1 MLGIIVEDEFLARR
15 ELRYYIEKFSDI
27 EIVGEFEDGLDV
39 FKFIQPE
46 IDVIFLDIN
55 ISSLDGMELA
65 KIISKFS
72 KKPYIV
78 FITAY
83 KEYAIEAFDIEAFD
97 YILKPYEES
106 RIVSMLKKLQDSY
119 NKNEIK
125 EKYNKDSVSRKIN
138 LWKNEKF
145 MVIDLEEVCYCV
157 ARERITY
164 VVTKDDEY
172 SVNMGIAEFY
182 NTLPKNQ
189 FFKCHRSY
197 IVNINKIKEIVPRF
211 NNTYDLKLED
221 IDCIVPVSRS
231 KSKEFKV
238 LINV

>member
-15 ELRYYIEKFSDI
+15 ELKYYIENFSDI

-39 FKFIQPE
+39 FKFMQQE

-55 ISSLDGMELA
+55 ISSLDGMALA

-106 RIVSMLKKLQDSY
+106 RIVSMLKKLQDTY
-119 NKNEIK
+119 NKTKIK

-145 MVIDLEEVCYCV
+145 MVIDLEQVCYCV

-172 SVNMGIAEFY
+172 SVNMGIAEFH
-182 NTLPKNQ
+182 NTLPKSQ

-197 IVNINKIKEIVPRF
+197 IVNINKIKEIVPSF

-221 IDCIVPVSRS
+221 IDYIVPVSRS